1 MNTFTIR
8 KKLQGG
14 RGIVADGRQPQAA
27 FREIASTLLQLDQLA
42 FAERSPVGGPVKDKH
57 RPLRSAYGF
66 ERPHLPIL
74 VGQAEIR
81 DFCARSETL
90 PKRGEIE
97 NKEQLD
103 EIPARCYHG
112 SSDKSG
118 LGSRFRGLSRQSSS
132 ISVPT
137 LLRCFRVVL
146 LFRARETY
154 CGIGIPIDL

>member
-1 MNTFTIR
+1 MNTLTISEE
-8 KKLQGG
+8 LQRG

-42 FAERSPVGGPVKDKH
+42 FAERSPVGGPVEDKH

-66 ERPHLPIL
+66 ERPRLAVL

-90 PKRGEIE
+90 PKRGETK
-97 NKEQLD
+97 NKERVD

-118 LGSRFRGLSRQSSS
+118 LRSRFRGLSRQSSS
-132 ISVPT
+132 I
-137 LLRCFRVVL
+137 LRSHT
-146 LFRARETY
+146 A
-154 CGIGIPIDL
+154 